1 MSTFLSM
8 TLTANGR
15 ALRVLFVDAAARRTV
30 LAKLLYDGFLSVRKF
45 PSDCRCALAQKQPGP
60 IRKNGHKN
68 TTVRRHRGS
77 ALNPRVFFFQHFV
90 NLADFRWCI
99 FTKYIIS
106 AFVKCVPPCNGLTE
120 FAVFIRHPNHHKN
133 ISPTSFSRI
142 EAFTVP
148 YPFEAMHLQSV
159 HLRRILSLNRLQ
171 HFHQRPYQHIVG
183 RMPTDY
189 ERIPEGLLLFPA

>member
-45 PSDCRCALAQKQPGP
+45 PSDCRCALAQKQLGP

-90 NLADFRWCI
+90 NLTDFRWCI

-106 AFVKCVPPCNGLTE
+106 VFVKCVPLLNRIAE
-120 FAVFIRHPNHHKN
+120 FNVLIGHPNHHKLHLPL
-133 ISPTSFSRI
+133 ISVIRNLSQRPCLSGVMR
-142 EAFTVP
+142 
-148 YPFEAMHLQSV
+148 LQSTRLER
-159 HLRRILSLNRLQ
+159 HTAENHLQ
-171 HFHQRPYQHIVG
+171 HFC
-183 RMPTDY
+183 
-189 ERIPEGLLLFPA
+189 